1 MRFDPP
7 CTLALVFPHAGV
19 DMSHTKSPTRR
30 RIPRID
36 SELRP
41 RLLEGIIASAMDA
54 IITVDSNQRI
64 VLFNPAAERMF
75 LISATE
81 AAGQTLDRFIP
92 ERFRAS
98 HQRTIGQFDKEVRNM
113 GRAGVLQVVKGLRAN
128 GAEFPAETSISQME
142 SGGVKY
148 YTAVVRDISQRT
160 RVEEALR
167 ETGQRLLLAVETAQ
181 LGTYE
186 RDLRSD
192 EVHVNDA
199 CRQLLGVRPG
209 ALPPDIAQRSAHP
222 EDRERVLAA
231 VSRAFDPQLREVC
244 ASEFRIVRPD
254 GIIRWV
260 AGRGRVVFDETVT
273 PAQPQKFLGVLLDI
287 TAAKLA
293 EAKLVSAQRELTRT
307 NAELEARV
315 SERTARL
322 HEMIGEL
329 EHMAYGMIHDMRA
342 PLRAIQSFAEILEQ
356 DPASK
361 LSEEAGQ
368 LIRKM
373 RTASYRM
380 DQLLTGALSYKEA
393 VQKPLPV
400 GPANVFRLLSDLLA
414 AYPEFKPPHAEV
426 TLEGSFPWVT
436 GNEAGLFQCF
446 AELIRNGVKFV
457 GPGKP
462 ARIRV
467 WTKEIHHAA
476 RPGGG
481 RFSSRETPGL
491 TSPASGEDWVRL
503 NFEDNGTGIPESGRG
518 RIFDLFQRLHG
529 PEYPGAGV
537 GLALVRKLVEHMG
550 GHVGFESKEGKGS
563 RFWLEL
569 PRPSLNHKLQLAA

>member
-1 MRFDPP
+1 
-7 CTLALVFPHAGV
+7 LVLPVASV
-19 DMSHTKSPTRR
+19 NMSHAKSPRRR
-30 RIPRID
+30 RIARID
-36 SELRP
+36 GELRQ
-41 RLLEGIIASAMDA
+41 RLLDGIIASAMDA
-54 IITVDSNQRI
+54 IITVDSNRCI

-75 LISATE
+75 QISASD
-81 AAGQTLDRFIP
+81 AVGQTLDRFIP
-92 ERFRAS
+92 ERFRTA
-98 HQRTIGQFDKEVRNM
+98 HKRKIRQFDKVVGNRSH
-113 GRAGVLQVVKGLRAN
+113 AGVLQVVKGLRAN

-148 YTAVVRDISQRT
+148 YTVVVRDISQRR

-186 RDLRSD
+186 RDLRTND
-192 EVHVNDA
+192 VHVNDA
-199 CRQLLGVRPG
+199 CRHILGVRRG

-222 EDRERVLAA
+222 EDKERVLAA

-244 ASEFRIVRPD
+244 AAEFRIVRPD
-254 GIIRWV
+254 GSVRWV
-260 AGRGRVVFDETVT
+260 AGRGRVVFDETVM
-273 PAQPQKFLGVLLDI
+273 PARPQKFLGVLQDI

-293 EAKLVSAQRELTRT
+293 EAKLVSAQEELTRT

-315 SERTARL
+315 GDRTARL

-361 LSEEAGQ
+361 LSDEARQ
-368 LIRKM
+368 LLKKM

-400 GPANVFRLLSDLLA
+400 GPANVLRLLRDLLS

-457 GPGKP
+457 EPGKP

-476 RPGGG
+476 RARGGA
-481 RFSSRETPGL
+481 RFANTQSGGL
-491 TSPASGEDWVRL
+491 MPPADEWVRL
-503 NFEDNGTGIPESGRG
+503 NFEDNGTGIPESGRS

-550 GHVGFESKEGKGS
+550 GHVGFESEEGKGS

-569 PRPSLNHKLQLAA
+569 PRPSLNQTLKLQLAA